1 MTPINEALSQINAD
15 IEALANKQNDAAL
28 FEKYQY
34 LVARLS
40 LENFRNVLQSL
51 LPVEQQMMD
60 KHGEFC
66 YEHGY
71 DDGNEGMSKD
81 YENFKRLF
89 IE

>member
-40 LENFRNVLQSL
+40 LENFRKVLQSL
-51 LPVEQQMMD
+51 LPVEQQMMWEWAAFYHSNKD
-60 KHGEFC
+60 LPYTTTELLQLFTTQ
-66 YEHGY
+66 
-71 DDGNEGMSKD
+71 NEGK
-81 YENFKRLF
+81 
-89 IE
+89 